1 MAIYYFCP
9 DVEFPSGGVL
19 RLYSHVRI
27 LREAGY
33 EAFVLH
39 FKKGFQIHWFDHRL
53 PVVYVS
59 DKPPIGPSDTVVI
72 PEGFPFIM
80 KQLEG
85 ARRVVIALN
94 PEYIFRKLRAGENW
108 KDYGIDRVM
117 TNSPIIRDFIR
128 WSMGIEDIFL
138 LESSV
143 DHTLFRPAPHR
154 ELRVVYSRRKDTVS
168 SMVEKIV
175 KSRNRALSDVPF
187 LGLENLPLVE
197 YAELLG
203 RSAIF
208 LATASYEGFP
218 RTVVEAMACG
228 CICMGFDGLCGRE
241 IIVGSGEGQN
251 FIGVENGDFIE
262 LSKRLADVLDRFGKP
277 DPELETIRDNALKT
291 AGRFTPEAEKRS
303 VLEFWETYEP
313 SSGA

>member
-39 FKKGFQIHWFDHRL
+39 FKRGFQIRWFDHRL

-59 DKPPIGPSDTVVI
+59 DKPPMSPSDTVVI

-80 KQLEG
+80 KRLEG

-117 TNSPIIRDFIR
+117 TNSSIIRDFVR
-128 WSMGIEDIFL
+128 WSMGIENIHL
-138 LESSV
+138 LESSI
-143 DHTLFRPAPHR
+143 DHTLFQPATPK
-154 ELRVVYSRRKDTVS
+154 ELKVVYPRRKDTAS

-175 KSRNRALSDVPF
+175 KSRNRAFSDVPF
-187 LGLENLPLVE
+187 HGFENLPLVE

-203 RSAIF
+203 KSAIF
-208 LATASYEGFP
+208 LATSSYEGFP
-218 RTVVEAMACG
+218 RTIVEAMACG

-241 IIVGSGEGQN
+241 TIVGSGEGQN
-251 FIGVENGDFIE
+251 FIHVESGDFIE
-262 LSKRLADVLDRFGKP
+262 LSKKLSDVLDRIVKG
-277 DPELETIRDNALKT
+277 DPELETIRDNAVRT
-291 AGRFTPEAEKRS
+291 AGRFTQEAEKRS
-303 VLEFWETYEP
+303 VLEFWEN
-313 SSGA
+313 